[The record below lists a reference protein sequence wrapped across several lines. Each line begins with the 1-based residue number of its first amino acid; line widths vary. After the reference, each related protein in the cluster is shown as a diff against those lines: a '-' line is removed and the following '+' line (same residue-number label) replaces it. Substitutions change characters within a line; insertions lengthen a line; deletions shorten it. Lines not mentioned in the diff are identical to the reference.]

1 MRIQRGISLKDYR
14 PKEISWISFN
24 ARVLQE
30 ANDPNVP
37 LMQRI
42 KFLGIYS
49 SNLDEFFEIKVATL
63 SRLAPL
69 GKKAYPLIGGDAKKI
84 LAEIQD
90 IMWTRHLEFETC
102 FSNIISELGKRNVFF
117 MNEKNLS
124 EEQQRFIKVYFN
136 ETVRPKIFP
145 VMLSKNIVL
154 PPLRDR
160 SVYLMVKL
168 SNSTEKKDQYSLIEV
183 PSALIPRFIVLPR
196 DGEKKCVIFLD
207 DVIRF
212 GLSDIFSPFGYD
224 TFEAY
229 DIKMTRDA
237 ELDLGDDLGES
248 LLNKVSKS
256 LKKRHSG
263 APVRISY
270 DSTVPEDML
279 SYFLK
284 KMNLKRNET
293 FVPGGRYHNFK
304 DFMRFPN
311 ILPSEDSDI
320 RREPIVHRELL
331 SESSIISVI
340 RKRDV
345 MLHFPYNS
353 FNMIIDLLREASMD
367 TSVTEIKITLYRV
380 AKDSSIANALINA
393 SKNGKKVTVLMEIQA
408 RFDEDNN
415 IYWANLM
422 KEEGVKVILGIAGLK
437 VHSKLC
443 IITRRENSSF
453 RNYCIIGTGNFNEE
467 TARQY
472 TDHYLLTSDKRITSE
487 VSELFDF
494 FGMNFKHHAYRN
506 LIVAPFNMRDEIKRL
521 IKNEIRNAENGVEAE
536 ISIKINNLVDSEM
549 IKYIRRAA
557 EAGVKI
563 RLLVRG
569 MFSLVLESSVPN
581 IEARGLIDRYLEH
594 SRVYF
599 FANGGNGLCYISSAD
614 LMNRNLDNRIEVT
627 VPIYDDSIRRELR
640 DIFEISWKDN
650 VKARI
655 LDESLSNKYYR
666 DGETKTRSQD
676 EIYAYL
682 REKHGC

>member
-1 MRIQRGISLKDYR
+1 MKDYR

-30 ANDPNVP
+30 ANDPGVP

-63 SRLAPL
+63 NRFAPL
-69 GKKAYPLIGGDAKKI
+69 GKKAYPLMGGDPKKI

-90 IMWTRHLEFETC
+90 IMWTRHLEFDTC
-102 FSNIISELGKRNVFF
+102 FSNIITELERRNVFF
-117 MNEKNLS
+117 MNENNLN
-124 EEQQRFIKVYFN
+124 EEQKRFIRIYFN

-145 VMLSKNIVL
+145 VMLGKNIVL

-160 SVYLMVKL
+160 SIYLMVKL
-168 SNSTEKKDQYSLIEV
+168 SNSIEKKDQYSLIEV
-183 PSALIPRFIVLPR
+183 PSGLIPRFIVLPR

-270 DSTVPEDML
+270 DSTVPEEML

-367 TSVTEIKITLYRV
+367 TNVTEIKITLYRV
-380 AKDSSIANALINA
+380 AKDSSISNALINA

-443 IITRRENSSF
+443 MITRRENNAF
-453 RNYCIIGTGNFNEE
+453 KNYCIIGTGNFNEE

-487 VSELFDF
+487 ISELFDF
-494 FGMNFKHHAYRN
+494 FVMNFRHHSYRN
-506 LIVAPFNMRDEIKRL
+506 LLVAPFNMRDELKRL
-521 IKNEIRNAENGVEAE
+521 IKNEIRNAESGVDAE
-536 ISIKINNLVDSEM
+536 IFFKINNLVDREM

-557 EAGVKI
+557 ESGVRV

-569 MFSLVLESSVPN
+569 MFSLVLDSSTAN

-599 FANGGNGLCYISSAD
+599 FSNGGNELCYISSAD
-614 LMNRNLDNRIEVT
+614 LMSRNLDNRIEVA
-627 VPIYDDSIRRELR
+627 VPIYDSSIRNELR
-640 DIFEISWKDN
+640 DILEISWNDN
-650 VKARI
+650 IKSRI

-666 DGETKTRSQD
+666 GGEVKTRSQD
-676 EIYAYL
+676 EIYGYL
-682 REKHGC
+682 KEKHGS

>member
-1 MRIQRGISLKDYR
+1 MKDYR

-30 ANDPNVP
+30 ANDPAVP

-63 SRLAPL
+63 NRFAPL
-69 GKKAYPLIGGDAKKI
+69 GKKAYPLIGGDPKKI

-90 IMWTRHLEFETC
+90 IMWTRHLEFDTC
-102 FSNIISELGKRNVFF
+102 FSNIITELEKRNVFF
-117 MNEKNLS
+117 MNENNLN
-124 EEQQRFIKVYFN
+124 EEQKRFIRVFFN

-145 VMLSKNIVL
+145 VMLGKNIVL

-168 SNSTEKKDQYSLIEV
+168 SNSIEKKDQYSLIEV
-183 PSALIPRFIVLPR
+183 PSGLIPRFIVLPR

-270 DSTVPEDML
+270 DSTVPEEML

-320 RREPIVHRELL
+320 RREPIIHRELL

-367 TSVTEIKITLYRV
+367 TNVSEIKITLYRV

-443 IITRRENSSF
+443 MITRRENNAF
-453 RNYCIIGTGNFNEE
+453 KNYCIIGTGNFNEE

-487 VSELFDF
+487 ISELFNF
-494 FGMNFKHHAYRN
+494 FVMNFRHHSYRN
-506 LIVAPFNMRDEIKRL
+506 LLVAPFNMRDEFKRL
-521 IKNEIRNAENGVEAE
+521 IKNEIRNAESGVDAE
-536 ISIKINNLVDSEM
+536 IFIKVNNLVDREM

-557 EAGVKI
+557 ESGVRV
-563 RLLVRG
+563 RLLIRG
-569 MFSLVLESSVPN
+569 MFSLVLNSSTVN

-599 FANGGNGLCYISSAD
+599 FANGGNELCYISSAD
-614 LMNRNLDNRIEVT
+614 LMSRNLDNRIEVA
-627 VPIYDDSIRRELR
+627 VPIYDSSIRNELR
-640 DIFEISWKDN
+640 EILEISWKDN
-650 VKARI
+650 VKSRI

-666 DGETKTRSQD
+666 GGEVITRSQD
-676 EIYAYL
+676 EIYGYL
-682 REKHGC
+682 KEKHGS

>member
-1 MRIQRGISLKDYR
+1 MKDYR

-30 ANDPNVP
+30 ANDPSVP

-63 SRLAPL
+63 NRFAPL
-69 GKKAYPLIGGDAKKI
+69 GKKAYPLIGGDPKKI

-90 IMWTRHLEFETC
+90 IMWTRHLEFDTC
-102 FSNIISELGKRNVFF
+102 FSNIITELEKRNVFF
-117 MNEKNLS
+117 INEKNLND
-124 EEQQRFIKVYFN
+124 EQKRFIKVYFN

-145 VMLSKNIVL
+145 VMLGKNIVL

-168 SNSTEKKDQYSLIEV
+168 SNSAEKKDQYSLIEV
-183 PSALIPRFIVLPR
+183 PSGLIPRFIVLPR

-270 DSTVPEDML
+270 DSTVPEEML

-331 SESSIISVI
+331 SESSIMSVI

-367 TSVTEIKITLYRV
+367 TNVTEIKITLYRV

-443 IITRRENSSF
+443 MITRRENNALK
-453 RNYCIIGTGNFNEE
+453 NYCIIGTGNFNEE

-487 VSELFDF
+487 ISELFDF
-494 FGMNFKHHAYRN
+494 FVMNFRHHSYRN
-506 LIVAPFNMRDEIKRL
+506 LIVAPFNMRDEFKRL
-521 IKNEIRNAENGVEAE
+521 IKNEIRNAESGVDAE
-536 ISIKINNLVDSEM
+536 IFIKVNNLVDREM

-557 EAGVKI
+557 ESGVKV

-569 MFSLVLESSVPN
+569 MFSLVLDSSTAN

-599 FANGGNGLCYISSAD
+599 FANGGNELCYISSAD
-614 LMNRNLDNRIEVT
+614 LMSRNLDNRIEVS
-627 VPIYDDSIRRELR
+627 VPVYDNAIRNELR
-640 DIFEISWKDN
+640 DILEISWKDN
-650 VKARI
+650 VKSRI

-666 DGETKTRSQD
+666 GGEVKTRSQD
-676 EIYAYL
+676 EIYGYL
-682 REKHGC
+682 KEKHGS

>member
-1 MRIQRGISLKDYR
+1 MKDYR

-30 ANDPNVP
+30 ANDPGVP

-63 SRLAPL
+63 NRFAPL
-69 GKKAYPLIGGDAKKI
+69 GKKAYPLIGGDPKKI

-90 IMWTRHLEFETC
+90 IMWTRHLEFDTC
-102 FSNIISELGKRNVFF
+102 FSNIITELEKRNVFF
-117 MNEKNLS
+117 MNEKNLND
-124 EEQQRFIKVYFN
+124 EQKRFIKVYFN

-145 VMLSKNIVL
+145 VMLGKNIVL

-183 PSALIPRFIVLPR
+183 PSGLIPRFIVLPR

-320 RREPIVHRELL
+320 RREPIFHRQLL
-331 SESSIISVI
+331 SESSIMSVI

-367 TSVTEIKITLYRV
+367 TNVTEIKITLYRV
-380 AKDSSIANALINA
+380 AKDSSISNALINA

-422 KEEGVKVILGIAGLK
+422 KEEGVNVILGIAGLK

-443 IITRRENSSF
+443 MITRRENSAF
-453 RNYCIIGTGNFNEE
+453 KNYCIIGTGNFNEE

-487 VSELFDF
+487 ISELFDF
-494 FGMNFKHHAYRN
+494 FVMNFRHHSYRN
-506 LIVAPFNMRDEIKRL
+506 LIVAPFNMRDEFKRL
-521 IKNEIRNAENGVEAE
+521 IKNEIRNAESGVDAE
-536 ISIKINNLVDSEM
+536 IFIKVNNLVDREM

-557 EAGVKI
+557 ESGVKV

-569 MFSLVLESSVPN
+569 MFSLVLDSSTAN

-599 FANGGNGLCYISSAD
+599 FANGGNELCYISSAD
-614 LMNRNLDNRIEVT
+614 LMSRNLDNRIEVS
-627 VPIYDDSIRRELR
+627 VPVYDNAIRNELR
-640 DIFEISWKDN
+640 DILEISWKDN
-650 VKARI
+650 VKSRI

-666 DGETKTRSQD
+666 GGEVKTRSQD
-676 EIYAYL
+676 EIYGYL
-682 REKHGC
+682 KEKHGS

>member
-1 MRIQRGISLKDYR
+1 LKDYR

-30 ANDPNVP
+30 ANDPGVP
-37 LMQRI
+37 LIQRI

-63 SRLAPL
+63 NRFAPL
-69 GKKAYPLIGGDAKKI
+69 GKKAYSLIGGDPKKI

-90 IMWTRHLEFETC
+90 IMWTRHLEFDTC
-102 FSNIISELGKRNVFF
+102 FSNIITELEKRNVFF
-117 MNEKNLS
+117 MNEKNLND
-124 EEQQRFIKVYFN
+124 EQKRFIKVYFN

-145 VMLSKNIVL
+145 VMLGKNIVL

-160 SVYLMVKL
+160 SVYLMVRL
-168 SNSTEKKDQYSLIEV
+168 SNSVEKKDQYSLIEV
-183 PSALIPRFIVLPR
+183 PSGLIQRFVVLPR

-224 TFEAY
+224 IFEAY

-270 DSTVPEDML
+270 DSTVPEEML

-367 TSVTEIKITLYRV
+367 TNVTEIKITLYRV
-380 AKDSSIANALINA
+380 AKDSSISNALINA

-443 IITRRENSSF
+443 MITRRENNALK
-453 RNYCIIGTGNFNEE
+453 NYCIIGTGNFNEE

-487 VSELFDF
+487 ISELFDF
-494 FGMNFKHHAYRN
+494 FGMNFRHHSYRN
-506 LIVAPFNMRDEIKRL
+506 LLVAPFNMRDEFKRL
-521 IKNEIRNAENGVEAE
+521 IKNEIRNAESGVDAE
-536 ISIKINNLVDSEM
+536 IFLKVNNLVDREI

-557 EAGVKI
+557 ESGVKV

-569 MFSLVLESSVPN
+569 MFSLVLDSSTAN

-599 FANGGNGLCYISSAD
+599 FANGGNELCYISSAD
-614 LMNRNLDNRIEVT
+614 LMSRNLDNRIEVT
-627 VPIYDDSIRRELR
+627 VPVYDNAIRNELR
-640 DIFEISWKDN
+640 DILEISWKDN
-650 VKARI
+650 VKSRI
-655 LDESLSNKYYR
+655 LDESLSNKYFR
-666 DGETKTRSQD
+666 GGDVRIRSQD
-676 EIYAYL
+676 EIYNYL
-682 REKHGC
+682 KEKHRS

>member
-1 MRIQRGISLKDYR
+1 MKDYR

-30 ANDPNVP
+30 ANDPAVP

-63 SRLAPL
+63 NRFAPL
-69 GKKAYPLIGGDAKKI
+69 GKKAYPLIGGDPKKI

-90 IMWTRHLEFETC
+90 IMWTRHLEFDTC
-102 FSNIISELGKRNVFF
+102 FSNIITELEKRNVFF
-117 MNEKNLS
+117 MNENNLN
-124 EEQQRFIKVYFN
+124 EEQKRFIRVFFN

-145 VMLSKNIVL
+145 VMLGKNIVL

-168 SNSTEKKDQYSLIEV
+168 SNSIEKKDQYSLIEV
-183 PSALIPRFIVLPR
+183 PSGLIPRFIVLPR

-270 DSTVPEDML
+270 DSTVPEEML

-320 RREPIVHRELL
+320 RREPIIHRELL

-367 TSVTEIKITLYRV
+367 TNVSEIKITLYRV

-443 IITRRENSSF
+443 MITRRENNAF
-453 RNYCIIGTGNFNEE
+453 KNYCIIGTGNFNEE

-487 VSELFDF
+487 ISELFNF
-494 FGMNFKHHAYRN
+494 FVMNFRHHSYRN
-506 LIVAPFNMRDEIKRL
+506 LLVAPFN
-521 IKNEIRNAENGVEAE
+521 
-536 ISIKINNLVDSEM
+536 
-549 IKYIRRAA
+549 
-557 EAGVKI
+557 
-563 RLLVRG
+563 
-569 MFSLVLESSVPN
+569 
-581 IEARGLIDRYLEH
+581 
-594 SRVYF
+594 
-599 FANGGNGLCYISSAD
+599 
-614 LMNRNLDNRIEVT
+614 
-627 VPIYDDSIRRELR
+627 
-640 DIFEISWKDN
+640 
-650 VKARI
+650 
-655 LDESLSNKYYR
+655 
-666 DGETKTRSQD
+666 
-676 EIYAYL
+676 
-682 REKHGC
+682 

>member
-1 MRIQRGISLKDYR
+1 MKDYR

-30 ANDPNVP
+30 ANDPGVP

-63 SRLAPL
+63 NRFAPL
-69 GKKAYPLIGGDAKKI
+69 GKKAYPLMGGDPKKI

-90 IMWTRHLEFETC
+90 IMWTRHLEFDTC
-102 FSNIISELGKRNVFF
+102 FSNIITELERRNVFF
-117 MNEKNLS
+117 MNENNLN
-124 EEQQRFIKVYFN
+124 EEQKRFIRIYFN

-145 VMLSKNIVL
+145 VMLGKNIVL

-160 SVYLMVKL
+160 SIYLMVKL
-168 SNSTEKKDQYSLIEV
+168 SNSIEKKDQYSLIEV
-183 PSALIPRFIVLPR
+183 PSGLIPRFIVLPR

-270 DSTVPEDML
+270 DSTVPEEML

-367 TSVTEIKITLYRV
+367 TNVTEIKITLYRV
-380 AKDSSIANALINA
+380 AKDSSISNALINA

-443 IITRRENSSF
+443 MITRRENNAF
-453 RNYCIIGTGNFNEE
+453 KNYCIIGTGNFNEE

-487 VSELFDF
+487 ISELFDF
-494 FGMNFKHHAYRN
+494 FVMNFRHHSYRN
-506 LIVAPFNMRDEIKRL
+506 LLVAPFNMRDELKRL
-521 IKNEIRNAENGVEAE
+521 IKNEIRNAESGVDAE
-536 ISIKINNLVDSEM
+536 IFFKINNLVDREM

-557 EAGVKI
+557 ESGVRV

-569 MFSLVLESSVPN
+569 MFSLVLDSSTAN

-599 FANGGNGLCYISSAD
+599 FSNGGNELCYISSAD
-614 LMNRNLDNRIEVT
+614 LMSRNLDNRIEVA
-627 VPIYDDSIRRELR
+627 VPIYDSSIRNELR
-640 DIFEISWKDN
+640 DILEISWKDN
-650 VKARI
+650 IKSRI

-666 DGETKTRSQD
+666 GGEVKTRSQD
-676 EIYAYL
+676 EIYGYL
-682 REKHGC
+682 KEKHGS

>member
-1 MRIQRGISLKDYR
+1 MKDYR

-30 ANDPNVP
+30 ANDPGVP

-42 KFLGIYS
+42 RFLGIYS

-63 SRLAPL
+63 NRFAPL
-69 GKKAYPLIGGDAKKI
+69 GKKAYPLIGGDPKKI

-90 IMWTRHLEFETC
+90 IMWTRHLEFDTC
-102 FSNIISELGKRNVFF
+102 FSNIISELEKRNVFF
-117 MNEKNLS
+117 MNEKNLND
-124 EEQQRFIKVYFN
+124 EQKRFIKVYFN

-145 VMLSKNIVL
+145 VMLGKNIVL

-168 SNSTEKKDQYSLIEV
+168 SNSAEKKDQYSLIEV
-183 PSALIPRFIVLPR
+183 PSGLIPRFVVLPR

-270 DSTVPEDML
+270 DSTVPEEML

-320 RREPIVHRELL
+320 RREPIFHRELL
-331 SESSIISVI
+331 SESSIMSVI

-367 TSVTEIKITLYRV
+367 TNVTEIKITLYRV
-380 AKDSSIANALINA
+380 AKDSSISNALINA

-443 IITRRENSSF
+443 MITRRENSALK
-453 RNYCIIGTGNFNEE
+453 NYCIIGTGNFNEE

-487 VSELFDF
+487 ISELFNF
-494 FGMNFKHHAYRN
+494 FVMNFRHHSYRN
-506 LIVAPFNMRDEIKRL
+506 LLVAPFNMRDEFKRL
-521 IKNEIRNAENGVEAE
+521 IKNEIRNAESGVDAE
-536 ISIKINNLVDSEM
+536 IFIKVNNLVDREM

-557 EAGVKI
+557 ESGVKV

-569 MFSLVLESSVPN
+569 MFSLVLDSSTAN

-599 FANGGNGLCYISSAD
+599 FANGGNELCYISSAD
-614 LMNRNLDNRIEVT
+614 LMSRNLDNRIEVS
-627 VPIYDDSIRRELR
+627 VPVYDNAIKNELR
-640 DIFEISWKDN
+640 DILEISWKDN
-650 VKARI
+650 VKSRI

-666 DGETKTRSQD
+666 GGEVKTRSQD
-676 EIYAYL
+676 EIYGYL
-682 REKHGC
+682 KEKHGS

>member
-1 MRIQRGISLKDYR
+1 MKDYR

-30 ANDPNVP
+30 ANDPGVP

-63 SRLAPL
+63 NRFAPL
-69 GKKAYPLIGGDAKKI
+69 GKKAYPLIGGDPKKI

-90 IMWTRHLEFETC
+90 IMWTRHLEFDTC
-102 FSNIISELGKRNVFF
+102 FSNIISELEKRNVFF
-117 MNEKNLS
+117 MNEKNLND
-124 EEQQRFIKVYFN
+124 EQKRFIKVYFN

-145 VMLSKNIVL
+145 VMLGKNIVL

-168 SNSTEKKDQYSLIEV
+168 SNSAEKKDQYSLIEV
-183 PSALIPRFIVLPR
+183 PSGLIPRFVVLPR

-270 DSTVPEDML
+270 DSTVPEEML

-320 RREPIVHRELL
+320 RREPIFHRELL
-331 SESSIISVI
+331 SESSIMSVI

-367 TSVTEIKITLYRV
+367 TNVTEIKITLYRV
-380 AKDSSIANALINA
+380 AKDSSISNALINA

-443 IITRRENSSF
+443 MITRRENSALK
-453 RNYCIIGTGNFNEE
+453 NYCIIGTGNFNEE

-487 VSELFDF
+487 ISELFNF
-494 FGMNFKHHAYRN
+494 FVMNFRHHSYRN
-506 LIVAPFNMRDEIKRL
+506 LLVAPFNMRDEFKRL
-521 IKNEIRNAENGVEAE
+521 IKNEIRNAESGVDAE
-536 ISIKINNLVDSEM
+536 IFIKVNNLVDREM

-557 EAGVKI
+557 ESGVKV

-569 MFSLVLESSVPN
+569 MFSLVLDSSTAN

-599 FANGGNGLCYISSAD
+599 FANGGNELCYISSAD
-614 LMNRNLDNRIEVT
+614 LMSRNLDNRIEVS
-627 VPIYDDSIRRELR
+627 VPVYDNAIKNELR
-640 DIFEISWKDN
+640 DILEISWKDN
-650 VKARI
+650 VKSRI

-666 DGETKTRSQD
+666 GGEVKTRSQD
-676 EIYAYL
+676 EIYGYL
-682 REKHGC
+682 KEKHGS

>member
-1 MRIQRGISLKDYR
+1 MKDYR

-30 ANDPNVP
+30 ANDSAVP

-63 SRLAPL
+63 NRFAPL
-69 GKKAYPLIGGDAKKI
+69 GKKAYPLIGGDPKKI

-90 IMWTRHLEFETC
+90 IMWTRHLEFDTC
-102 FSNIISELGKRNVFF
+102 FSNIITELEKRNVFF
-117 MNEKNLS
+117 MNENNLN
-124 EEQQRFIKVYFN
+124 EEQKRFIRIFFN

-145 VMLSKNIVL
+145 VMLGKNIVL

-168 SNSTEKKDQYSLIEV
+168 SNSIEKKDQYSLIEV
-183 PSALIPRFIVLPR
+183 PSGLIPRFIVLPR

-224 TFEAY
+224 KFEAY

-270 DSTVPEDML
+270 DSTVPEEML

-320 RREPIVHRELL
+320 RREPIIHRELL

-367 TSVTEIKITLYRV
+367 TNVSEIKITLYRV

-443 IITRRENSSF
+443 MITRRENNAF
-453 RNYCIIGTGNFNEE
+453 KNYCIIGTGNFNEE

-487 VSELFDF
+487 ISELFNF
-494 FGMNFKHHAYRN
+494 FVMNFRHHSYRN
-506 LIVAPFNMRDEIKRL
+506 LLVAPFNMRDEFKRL
-521 IKNEIRNAENGVEAE
+521 IKNEIRNAESGVDAE
-536 ISIKINNLVDSEM
+536 IFIKVNNLVDREM

-557 EAGVKI
+557 ESGVRV
-563 RLLVRG
+563 RLFIRG
-569 MFSLVLESSVPN
+569 MFSLVLNSSTVN

-599 FANGGNGLCYISSAD
+599 FANGGNELCYISSAD
-614 LMNRNLDNRIEVT
+614 LMSRNLDNRIEVA
-627 VPIYDDSIRRELR
+627 VPIYDSSIRNELR
-640 DIFEISWKDN
+640 EILEISWKDN
-650 VKARI
+650 VKSRI

-666 DGETKTRSQD
+666 GGEVITRSQD
-676 EIYAYL
+676 EIYGYL
-682 REKHGC
+682 KEKHGS

>member
-1 MRIQRGISLKDYR
+1 MKDYR

-30 ANDPNVP
+30 ANDPAVP

-63 SRLAPL
+63 NRFAPL
-69 GKKAYPLIGGDAKKI
+69 GKKAYPLIGGDPKKI

-90 IMWTRHLEFETC
+90 IMWTRHLEFDTC
-102 FSNIISELGKRNVFF
+102 FSNIITELEKRNVFF
-117 MNEKNLS
+117 MNENNLN
-124 EEQQRFIKVYFN
+124 EEQKRFIRVFFN

-145 VMLSKNIVL
+145 VMLGKNIVL

-168 SNSTEKKDQYSLIEV
+168 SNSIEKKDQYSLIEV
-183 PSALIPRFIVLPR
+183 PSGLIPRFIVLPR

-270 DSTVPEDML
+270 DSTVPEEML

-320 RREPIVHRELL
+320 RREPIIHRELL

-367 TSVTEIKITLYRV
+367 TNVSEIKITLYRV

-443 IITRRENSSF
+443 MITRRENNAF
-453 RNYCIIGTGNFNEE
+453 KNYCIIGTGNFNEE

-487 VSELFDF
+487 ISELFNF
-494 FGMNFKHHAYRN
+494 FVMNFRHHSYRN
-506 LIVAPFNMRDEIKRL
+506 LLVAPFNLRDELKRL
-521 IKNEIRNAENGVEAE
+521 IKNEIRNAESGVDAE
-536 ISIKINNLVDSEM
+536 IFIKVNNLVDREM
-549 IKYIRRAA
+549 IKHIRRAA
-557 EAGVKI
+557 ESGVRV
-563 RLLVRG
+563 RLLIRG
-569 MFSLVLESSVPN
+569 MFSLVLNSSTVN

-599 FANGGNGLCYISSAD
+599 FANGGNELCYISSAD
-614 LMNRNLDNRIEVT
+614 LMSRNLDNRIEVA
-627 VPIYDDSIRRELR
+627 VPIYDSSIRNELR
-640 DIFEISWKDN
+640 EILEISWKDN
-650 VKARI
+650 VKSRI
-655 LDESLSNKYYR
+655 LD
-666 DGETKTRSQD
+666 
-676 EIYAYL
+676 
-682 REKHGC
+682 

>member
-1 MRIQRGISLKDYR
+1 MKDYR

-30 ANDPNVP
+30 ANDPGVP
-37 LMQRI
+37 LIQRI

-63 SRLAPL
+63 NRFAPL
-69 GKKAYPLIGGDAKKI
+69 GKKAYSLIGGDPKKI

-90 IMWTRHLEFETC
+90 IMWTRHLEFDTC
-102 FSNIISELGKRNVFF
+102 FSNIITELEKRNVFF
-117 MNEKNLS
+117 MNEKNLND
-124 EEQQRFIKVYFN
+124 EQKRFIKVYFN

-145 VMLSKNIVL
+145 VMLGKNIVL

-160 SVYLMVKL
+160 SVYLMVRL
-168 SNSTEKKDQYSLIEV
+168 SNSVEKKDQYSLIEV
-183 PSALIPRFIVLPR
+183 PSGLIQRFVVLPR

-224 TFEAY
+224 IFEAY

-270 DSTVPEDML
+270 DSTVPEEML

-367 TSVTEIKITLYRV
+367 TNVTEIKITLYRV
-380 AKDSSIANALINA
+380 AKDSSISNALINA

-443 IITRRENSSF
+443 MITRRENNALK
-453 RNYCIIGTGNFNEE
+453 NYCIIGTGNFNEE

-487 VSELFDF
+487 ISELFDF
-494 FGMNFKHHAYRN
+494 FGMNFRHHSYRN
-506 LIVAPFNMRDEIKRL
+506 LLVAPFNMRDEFKRL
-521 IKNEIRNAENGVEAE
+521 IKNEIRNAESGVDAE
-536 ISIKINNLVDSEM
+536 IFLKVNNLVDREI

-557 EAGVKI
+557 ESGVKV

-569 MFSLVLESSVPN
+569 MFSLVLDSSTAN

-599 FANGGNGLCYISSAD
+599 FANGGNELCYISSAD
-614 LMNRNLDNRIEVT
+614 LMSRNLDNRIEVT
-627 VPIYDDSIRRELR
+627 VPVYDNAIRNELR
-640 DIFEISWKDN
+640 DILEISWKDN
-650 VKARI
+650 VKSRI
-655 LDESLSNKYYR
+655 LDESLSNKYFR
-666 DGETKTRSQD
+666 GGDVRIRSQD
-676 EIYAYL
+676 EIYNYL
-682 REKHGC
+682 KEKHRS

>member
-1 MRIQRGISLKDYR
+1 LKDYR

-30 ANDPNVP
+30 ANDPAVP

-63 SRLAPL
+63 NRFAPL
-69 GKKAYPLIGGDAKKI
+69 GKKAYPLIGGDPKKI

-90 IMWTRHLEFETC
+90 IMWTRHLEFDTC
-102 FSNIISELGKRNVFF
+102 FSNIITELEKRNVFF
-117 MNEKNLS
+117 MNENNLN
-124 EEQQRFIKVYFN
+124 EEQKRFIRVFFN

-145 VMLSKNIVL
+145 VMLGKNIVL

-168 SNSTEKKDQYSLIEV
+168 SNSIEKKDQYSLIEV
-183 PSALIPRFIVLPR
+183 PSGLIPRFIVLPR

-270 DSTVPEDML
+270 DSTVPEEML

-320 RREPIVHRELL
+320 RREPIIHRELL

-367 TSVTEIKITLYRV
+367 TNVSEIKITLYRV

-443 IITRRENSSF
+443 MITRRENNAF
-453 RNYCIIGTGNFNEE
+453 KNYCIIGTGNFNEE

-487 VSELFDF
+487 ISELFNF
-494 FGMNFKHHAYRN
+494 FVMNFRHHSYRN
-506 LIVAPFNMRDEIKRL
+506 LLVAPFNLRDELKRL
-521 IKNEIRNAENGVEAE
+521 IKNEIRNAESGVDAE
-536 ISIKINNLVDSEM
+536 IFIKVNNLVDREM
-549 IKYIRRAA
+549 IKHIRRAA
-557 EAGVKI
+557 ESGVRV
-563 RLLVRG
+563 RLLIRG
-569 MFSLVLESSVPN
+569 MFSLVLNSSTVN

-599 FANGGNGLCYISSAD
+599 FANGGNELCYISSAD
-614 LMNRNLDNRIEVT
+614 LMSRNLDNRIEVA
-627 VPIYDDSIRRELR
+627 VPIYDSSIRNELR
-640 DIFEISWKDN
+640 EILEISWKDN
-650 VKARI
+650 VKSRI

-666 DGETKTRSQD
+666 GGELITRSQD
-676 EIYAYL
+676 EIYGYL
-682 REKHGC
+682 KEKHGS

>member
-1 MRIQRGISLKDYR
+1 MKDYR

-30 ANDPNVP
+30 ANDPSVP

-63 SRLAPL
+63 NRFAPL
-69 GKKAYPLIGGDAKKI
+69 GKKAYPLIGGDPKKI

-90 IMWTRHLEFETC
+90 IMWTRHLEFDTC
-102 FSNIISELGKRNVFF
+102 FSNIITELEKRNVFF
-117 MNEKNLS
+117 INEKNLND
-124 EEQQRFIKVYFN
+124 EQKRFIKVYFN

-145 VMLSKNIVL
+145 VMLGKNIVL

-168 SNSTEKKDQYSLIEV
+168 SNSAEKKDQYSLIEV
-183 PSALIPRFIVLPR
+183 PSGLIPRFIVLPR

-270 DSTVPEDML
+270 DSTVPEEML

-331 SESSIISVI
+331 SESSIMSVI

-367 TSVTEIKITLYRV
+367 TNVTEIKITLYRV

-443 IITRRENSSF
+443 MITRRENNALK
-453 RNYCIIGTGNFNEE
+453 NYCIIGTGNFNEE

-487 VSELFDF
+487 ISELFDF
-494 FGMNFKHHAYRN
+494 FVMNFRHHSYRN
-506 LIVAPFNMRDEIKRL
+506 LLVAPFNMRDEFKRL
-521 IKNEIRNAENGVEAE
+521 IKNEIRNAESGVDAE
-536 ISIKINNLVDSEM
+536 IFIKVNNLVDREM

-557 EAGVKI
+557 ESGVKV

-569 MFSLVLESSVPN
+569 MFSLVLDSSTAN

-599 FANGGNGLCYISSAD
+599 FANGGNELCYISSAD
-614 LMNRNLDNRIEVT
+614 LMSRNLDNRIEVS
-627 VPIYDDSIRRELR
+627 VPVYDNAIRNELR
-640 DIFEISWKDN
+640 DILEISWKDN
-650 VKARI
+650 VKSRI

-666 DGETKTRSQD
+666 GGEVKTRSQD
-676 EIYAYL
+676 EIYGYL
-682 REKHGC
+682 KEKHGS

>member
-1 MRIQRGISLKDYR
+1 
-14 PKEISWISFN
+14 
-24 ARVLQE
+24 
-30 ANDPNVP
+30 
-37 LMQRI
+37 
-42 KFLGIYS
+42 
-49 SNLDEFFEIKVATL
+49 
-63 SRLAPL
+63 
-69 GKKAYPLIGGDAKKI
+69 
-84 LAEIQD
+84 
-90 IMWTRHLEFETC
+90 IMWTRHLEFDTC
-102 FSNIISELGKRNVFF
+102 FSNIITELEKRNVFF
-117 MNEKNLS
+117 MNEKNLND
-124 EEQQRFIKVYFN
+124 EQKRFIKVYFN

-145 VMLSKNIVL
+145 VMLGKNIVL

-168 SNSTEKKDQYSLIEV
+168 SNSAEKKDQYSLIEV
-183 PSALIPRFIVLPR
+183 PSGLIPRFVVLPR

-320 RREPIVHRELL
+320 RREPIFHRQLL
-331 SESSIISVI
+331 SESSIMSVI

-367 TSVTEIKITLYRV
+367 TNVTEIKITLYRV
-380 AKDSSIANALINA
+380 AKDSSISNALINA

-422 KEEGVKVILGIAGLK
+422 KEEGVNVILGIAGLK

-443 IITRRENSSF
+443 MITRRENSAF
-453 RNYCIIGTGNFNEE
+453 KNYCIIGTGNFNEE

-487 VSELFDF
+487 ISELFDF
-494 FGMNFKHHAYRN
+494 FVMNFRHHSYRN
-506 LIVAPFNMRDEIKRL
+506 LIVAPFNMRDEFKRL
-521 IKNEIRNAENGVEAE
+521 IKNEIRNAESGVDAE
-536 ISIKINNLVDSEM
+536 IFIKVNNLVDREM

-557 EAGVKI
+557 ESGVKV

-569 MFSLVLESSVPN
+569 MFSLVLDSSTAN

-599 FANGGNGLCYISSAD
+599 FANGGNELCYISSAD
-614 LMNRNLDNRIEVT
+614 LMSRNLDNRIEVS
-627 VPIYDDSIRRELR
+627 VPVYDNAIRNELR
-640 DIFEISWKDN
+640 DILEISWKDN
-650 VKARI
+650 VKSRI

-666 DGETKTRSQD
+666 GGEVKTRSQD
-676 EIYAYL
+676 EIYGYL
-682 REKHGC
+682 KEKHGS

>member
-1 MRIQRGISLKDYR
+1 MKDYR

-30 ANDPNVP
+30 ANDSAVP

-63 SRLAPL
+63 NRFAPL
-69 GKKAYPLIGGDAKKI
+69 GKKAYPLIGGDPKKI

-90 IMWTRHLEFETC
+90 IMWTRHLEFDTC
-102 FSNIISELGKRNVFF
+102 FSNIITELEKRNVFF
-117 MNEKNLS
+117 MNENNLN
-124 EEQQRFIKVYFN
+124 EEQKRFIRIFFN

-145 VMLSKNIVL
+145 VMLGKNIVL

-168 SNSTEKKDQYSLIEV
+168 SNSIEKKDQYSLIEV
-183 PSALIPRFIVLPR
+183 PSGLIPRFIVLPR

-224 TFEAY
+224 KFEAY

-270 DSTVPEDML
+270 DSTVPEEML

-320 RREPIVHRELL
+320 RREPIIHRELL

-367 TSVTEIKITLYRV
+367 TNVSEIKITLYRV

-443 IITRRENSSF
+443 MITRRENNAF
-453 RNYCIIGTGNFNEE
+453 KNYCIIGTGNFNEE

-487 VSELFDF
+487 ISELFNF
-494 FGMNFKHHAYRN
+494 FVMNFRHHSYRN
-506 LIVAPFNMRDEIKRL
+506 LLVAPFNMRDEFKRL
-521 IKNEIRNAENGVEAE
+521 IKNEIRNAESGVDAE
-536 ISIKINNLVDSEM
+536 IFIKVNNLVDREM

-557 EAGVKI
+557 ESGVRV
-563 RLLVRG
+563 RLLIRG
-569 MFSLVLESSVPN
+569 MFSLVLNSSTVN

-599 FANGGNGLCYISSAD
+599 FANGGNELCYISSAD
-614 LMNRNLDNRIEVT
+614 LMSRNLDNRIEVA
-627 VPIYDDSIRRELR
+627 VPIYDSSIRNELR
-640 DIFEISWKDN
+640 EILEISWKDN
-650 VKARI
+650 VKSRI

-666 DGETKTRSQD
+666 GGEVITRSQD
-676 EIYAYL
+676 EIYGYL
-682 REKHGC
+682 KEKHGS

>member
-1 MRIQRGISLKDYR
+1 MKDYR

-30 ANDPNVP
+30 ANDPGVP

-63 SRLAPL
+63 NRFAPL
-69 GKKAYPLIGGDAKKI
+69 GKKAYPLIGGDPKKI

-90 IMWTRHLEFETC
+90 IMWTRHLEFDTC
-102 FSNIISELGKRNVFF
+102 FSNIITELEKRNVFF
-117 MNEKNLS
+117 MNENNLN
-124 EEQQRFIKVYFN
+124 EEQKRFIKVYFN

-145 VMLSKNIVL
+145 VMLGKNIVL

-168 SNSTEKKDQYSLIEV
+168 SNSAEKKDQYSLIEV
-183 PSALIPRFIVLPR
+183 PSGLIPRFIVLPR

-270 DSTVPEDML
+270 DSTVPEEML

-331 SESSIISVI
+331 SESSIMSVI

-367 TSVTEIKITLYRV
+367 TNVTEIKITLYRV
-380 AKDSSIANALINA
+380 AKDSSISNALINA

-443 IITRRENSSF
+443 MITRRENNALK
-453 RNYCIIGTGNFNEE
+453 NYCIIGTGNFNEE

-487 VSELFDF
+487 ISELFNF
-494 FGMNFKHHAYRN
+494 FVMNFRHHSYRN
-506 LIVAPFNMRDEIKRL
+506 LLVAPFNMRDEFKRL
-521 IKNEIRNAENGVEAE
+521 IKNEIRNAESGVDAE
-536 ISIKINNLVDSEM
+536 IFIKVNNLVDREM

-557 EAGVKI
+557 ESGVRV

-569 MFSLVLESSVPN
+569 MFSLVLDSSTAN

-599 FANGGNGLCYISSAD
+599 FANGGNELCYISSAD
-614 LMNRNLDNRIEVT
+614 LMSRNLDNRIEVS
-627 VPIYDDSIRRELR
+627 VPVYDNAIRNELR
-640 DIFEISWKDN
+640 DILEISWKDN
-650 VKARI
+650 VKSRI

-666 DGETKTRSQD
+666 GGEAKIRSQD
-676 EIYAYL
+676 EIYGYL
-682 REKHGC
+682 KEKHGS

>member
-1 MRIQRGISLKDYR
+1 MKDYR

-30 ANDPNVP
+30 ANDPSVP

-42 KFLGIYS
+42 RFLGIYS

-63 SRLAPL
+63 NRFAPL
-69 GKKAYPLIGGDAKKI
+69 GKKAYPLIGGDPKKI

-90 IMWTRHLEFETC
+90 IMWTRHLEFDTC
-102 FSNIISELGKRNVFF
+102 FSNIITELEKRNVFF
-117 MNEKNLS
+117 MNEKNLND
-124 EEQQRFIKVYFN
+124 EQKRFIKVYFN

-145 VMLSKNIVL
+145 VMLGKNIVL

-168 SNSTEKKDQYSLIEV
+168 SNSAEKKDQYSLIEV
-183 PSALIPRFIVLPR
+183 PSGLIPRFIVLPR

-320 RREPIVHRELL
+320 RREPIFHRELL
-331 SESSIISVI
+331 SESSIMSVI

-367 TSVTEIKITLYRV
+367 TNVTEIKITLYRV
-380 AKDSSIANALINA
+380 AKDSSISNALINA

-422 KEEGVKVILGIAGLK
+422 KEEGVNVILGIAGLK

-443 IITRRENSSF
+443 MITRRENSAF
-453 RNYCIIGTGNFNEE
+453 KNYCIIGTGNFNEE

-487 VSELFDF
+487 ISELFDF
-494 FGMNFKHHAYRN
+494 FVMNFRHHSYRN
-506 LIVAPFNMRDEIKRL
+506 LIVAPFNMRDEFKRL
-521 IKNEIRNAENGVEAE
+521 IKNEIRNAESGVDAE
-536 ISIKINNLVDSEM
+536 IFIKVNNLVDREM

-557 EAGVKI
+557 ESGVKV

-569 MFSLVLESSVPN
+569 MFSLVLDSSTAN

-599 FANGGNGLCYISSAD
+599 FANGGNELCYISSAD
-614 LMNRNLDNRIEVT
+614 LMSRNLDNRIEVS
-627 VPIYDDSIRRELR
+627 VPVYDNAIRNELR
-640 DIFEISWKDN
+640 DILEISWKDN
-650 VKARI
+650 VKSRI

-666 DGETKTRSQD
+666 GGEVKTRSQD
-676 EIYAYL
+676 EIYGYL
-682 REKHGC
+682 KEKHGS

>member
-1 MRIQRGISLKDYR
+1 MKDYR

-30 ANDPNVP
+30 ANDPSVP

-42 KFLGIYS
+42 RFLGIYS

-63 SRLAPL
+63 NRFAPL
-69 GKKAYPLIGGDAKKI
+69 GKKAYPLIGGDPKKI

-90 IMWTRHLEFETC
+90 IMWTRHLEFDTC
-102 FSNIISELGKRNVFF
+102 FSNIITELEKRNVFF
-117 MNEKNLS
+117 MNEKNLND
-124 EEQQRFIKVYFN
+124 EQKRFIKVYFN

-145 VMLSKNIVL
+145 VMLGKNIVL

-168 SNSTEKKDQYSLIEV
+168 SNSAEKKDQYSLIEV
-183 PSALIPRFIVLPR
+183 PSGLIPRFVVLPR

-320 RREPIVHRELL
+320 RREPIFHRQLL
-331 SESSIISVI
+331 SESSIMSVI

-367 TSVTEIKITLYRV
+367 TNVTEIKITLYRV
-380 AKDSSIANALINA
+380 AKDSSISNALINA

-422 KEEGVKVILGIAGLK
+422 KEEGVNVILGIAGLK

-443 IITRRENSSF
+443 MITRRENSAF
-453 RNYCIIGTGNFNEE
+453 KNYCIIGTGNFNEE

-487 VSELFDF
+487 ISELFDF
-494 FGMNFKHHAYRN
+494 FVMNFRHHSYRN
-506 LIVAPFNMRDEIKRL
+506 LIVAPFNMRDEFKRL
-521 IKNEIRNAENGVEAE
+521 IKNEIRNAESGVDAE
-536 ISIKINNLVDSEM
+536 IFIKVNNLVDREM

-557 EAGVKI
+557 ESGVKV

-569 MFSLVLESSVPN
+569 MFSLVLDSSTAN

-599 FANGGNGLCYISSAD
+599 FANGGNELCYISSAD
-614 LMNRNLDNRIEVT
+614 LMSRNLDNRIEVS
-627 VPIYDDSIRRELR
+627 VPVYDNAIRNELR
-640 DIFEISWKDN
+640 DILEISWKDN
-650 VKARI
+650 VKSRI

-666 DGETKTRSQD
+666 GGEVKTRSQD
-676 EIYAYL
+676 EIYGYL
-682 REKHGC
+682 KEKHGS

>member
-1 MRIQRGISLKDYR
+1 LKDYR

-30 ANDPNVP
+30 ANDPSVP

-42 KFLGIYS
+42 RFLGIYS

-63 SRLAPL
+63 NRFAPL
-69 GKKAYPLIGGDAKKI
+69 GKKAYPLIGGDPKKI

-90 IMWTRHLEFETC
+90 IMWTRHLEFDTC
-102 FSNIISELGKRNVFF
+102 FSNIITELEKRNVFF
-117 MNEKNLS
+117 MNENNLN
-124 EEQQRFIKVYFN
+124 EEQKRFIRVFFN

-145 VMLSKNIVL
+145 VMLGKNIVL

-168 SNSTEKKDQYSLIEV
+168 SNSIEKKDQYSLIEV
-183 PSALIPRFIVLPR
+183 PSGLIPRFIVLPR

-270 DSTVPEDML
+270 DSTVPEEML

-320 RREPIVHRELL
+320 RREPIIHRELL

-367 TSVTEIKITLYRV
+367 TNVSEIKITLYRV

-443 IITRRENSSF
+443 MITRRENNAF
-453 RNYCIIGTGNFNEE
+453 KNYCIIGTGNFNEE

-487 VSELFDF
+487 ISELFNF
-494 FGMNFKHHAYRN
+494 FVMNFRHHSYRN
-506 LIVAPFNMRDEIKRL
+506 LLVAPFNLRDELKRL
-521 IKNEIRNAENGVEAE
+521 IKNEIRNAESGVDAE
-536 ISIKINNLVDSEM
+536 IFIKVNNLVDREM
-549 IKYIRRAA
+549 IKHIRRAA
-557 EAGVKI
+557 ESGVRV
-563 RLLVRG
+563 RLLIRG
-569 MFSLVLESSVPN
+569 MFTLVLNSSTVN

-599 FANGGNGLCYISSAD
+599 FANGGNELCYISSAD
-614 LMNRNLDNRIEVT
+614 LMSRNLDNRIEVA
-627 VPIYDDSIRRELR
+627 VPIYDSSIRNELR
-640 DIFEISWKDN
+640 EILEISWKDN
-650 VKARI
+650 VKSRI

-666 DGETKTRSQD
+666 GGELITRSQD
-676 EIYAYL
+676 EIYGYL
-682 REKHGC
+682 KEKHGS

>member
-1 MRIQRGISLKDYR
+1 LKDYR

-30 ANDPNVP
+30 ANDPGVP

-63 SRLAPL
+63 NRFAPL
-69 GKKAYPLIGGDAKKI
+69 GKKAYPLIGGDPKKI

-90 IMWTRHLEFETC
+90 IMWTRHLEFDTC
-102 FSNIISELGKRNVFF
+102 FSNIITELEKRNVFF
-117 MNEKNLS
+117 MNEKNLND
-124 EEQQRFIKVYFN
+124 EQKRFIKVYFN

-145 VMLSKNIVL
+145 VMLGKNIVL

-183 PSALIPRFIVLPR
+183 PSGLIPRFIVLPR

-320 RREPIVHRELL
+320 RREPIFHRQLL
-331 SESSIISVI
+331 SESSIMSVI

-367 TSVTEIKITLYRV
+367 TNVTEIKITLYRV
-380 AKDSSIANALINA
+380 AKDSSISNALINA

-422 KEEGVKVILGIAGLK
+422 KEEGVNVILGIAGLK

-443 IITRRENSSF
+443 MITRRENSAF
-453 RNYCIIGTGNFNEE
+453 KNYCIIGTGNFNEE

-487 VSELFDF
+487 ISELFDF
-494 FGMNFKHHAYRN
+494 FVMNFRHHSYRN
-506 LIVAPFNMRDEIKRL
+506 LIVAPFNMRDEFKRL
-521 IKNEIRNAENGVEAE
+521 IKNEIRNAESGVDAE
-536 ISIKINNLVDSEM
+536 IFIKVNNLVDREM

-557 EAGVKI
+557 ESGVKV

-569 MFSLVLESSVPN
+569 MFSLVLDSSTAN

-599 FANGGNGLCYISSAD
+599 FANGGNELCYISSAD
-614 LMNRNLDNRIEVT
+614 LMSRNLDNRIEVS
-627 VPIYDDSIRRELR
+627 VPVYDNAIRNELR
-640 DIFEISWKDN
+640 DILEISWKDN
-650 VKARI
+650 VKSRI

-666 DGETKTRSQD
+666 GGEVKTRSQD
-676 EIYAYL
+676 EIYGYL
-682 REKHGC
+682 KEKHGS

>member
-1 MRIQRGISLKDYR
+1 MKDYR

-30 ANDPNVP
+30 ANDPSVP

-63 SRLAPL
+63 NRFAPL
-69 GKKAYPLIGGDAKKI
+69 GKKAYPLIGGDPKKI

-90 IMWTRHLEFETC
+90 IMWTRHLEFDTC
-102 FSNIISELGKRNVFF
+102 FSNIITELEKRNVFF
-117 MNEKNLS
+117 MNEKNLND
-124 EEQQRFIKVYFN
+124 EQKRFIKVYFN

-145 VMLSKNIVL
+145 VMLGKNIVL

-183 PSALIPRFIVLPR
+183 PSGLIPRFIVLPR

-320 RREPIVHRELL
+320 RREPIFHRQLL
-331 SESSIISVI
+331 SESSIMSVI

-367 TSVTEIKITLYRV
+367 TNVTEIKITLYRV
-380 AKDSSIANALINA
+380 AKDSSISNALINA

-422 KEEGVKVILGIAGLK
+422 KEEGVNVILGIAGLK

-443 IITRRENSSF
+443 MITRREINAF
-453 RNYCIIGTGNFNEE
+453 KNYCIIGTGNFNEE

-487 VSELFDF
+487 ISELFDF
-494 FGMNFKHHAYRN
+494 FVMNFRHHSYRN
-506 LIVAPFNMRDEIKRL
+506 LIVAPFNMRDEFKRL
-521 IKNEIRNAENGVEAE
+521 IKNEIRNAESGVDAE
-536 ISIKINNLVDSEM
+536 IFIKVNNLVDREM

-557 EAGVKI
+557 ESGVKV

-569 MFSLVLESSVPN
+569 MFSLVLDSSTAN

-599 FANGGNGLCYISSAD
+599 FANGGNELCYISSAD
-614 LMNRNLDNRIEVT
+614 LMSRNLDNRIEVS
-627 VPIYDDSIRRELR
+627 VPVYDNAIRNELR
-640 DIFEISWKDN
+640 DILEISWKDN
-650 VKARI
+650 VKSRI

-666 DGETKTRSQD
+666 GGEVKTRSQD
-676 EIYAYL
+676 EIYGYL
-682 REKHGC
+682 KEKHGS

>member
-1 MRIQRGISLKDYR
+1 MKDYR

-30 ANDPNVP
+30 ANDPGVP

-42 KFLGIYS
+42 RFLGIYS

-63 SRLAPL
+63 NRFAPL
-69 GKKAYPLIGGDAKKI
+69 GKKAYPLIGGDPKKI

-90 IMWTRHLEFETC
+90 IMWTRHLEFDTC
-102 FSNIISELGKRNVFF
+102 FSNIISELEKRNVFF
-117 MNEKNLS
+117 MNEKNLND
-124 EEQQRFIKVYFN
+124 EQKRFIKVYFN

-145 VMLSKNIVL
+145 VMLGKNIVL

-168 SNSTEKKDQYSLIEV
+168 SNSAEKKDQYSLIEV
-183 PSALIPRFIVLPR
+183 PSGLIPRFVVLPR

-270 DSTVPEDML
+270 DSTVPEEML

-320 RREPIVHRELL
+320 RREPIFHRELL
-331 SESSIISVI
+331 SESSIMSVI

-367 TSVTEIKITLYRV
+367 TNVTEIKITLYRV
-380 AKDSSIANALINA
+380 AKDSSISNALINA

-443 IITRRENSSF
+443 MITRREINALK
-453 RNYCIIGTGNFNEE
+453 NYCIIGTGNFNEE

-487 VSELFDF
+487 ISELFNF
-494 FGMNFKHHAYRN
+494 FVMNFRHHSYRN
-506 LIVAPFNMRDEIKRL
+506 LLVAPFNMRDEFKRL
-521 IKNEIRNAENGVEAE
+521 IKNEIRNAESGVDAE
-536 ISIKINNLVDSEM
+536 IFIKVNNLVDREM

-557 EAGVKI
+557 ESGVKV

-569 MFSLVLESSVPN
+569 MFSLVLDSSTAN

-599 FANGGNGLCYISSAD
+599 FANGGNELCYISSAD
-614 LMNRNLDNRIEVT
+614 LMSRNLDNRIEVS
-627 VPIYDDSIRRELR
+627 VPVYDNAIKNELR
-640 DIFEISWKDN
+640 DILEISWKDN
-650 VKARI
+650 VKSRI

-666 DGETKTRSQD
+666 GGEVKTRSQD
-676 EIYAYL
+676 EIYGYL
-682 REKHGC
+682 KEKHGS

>member
-1 MRIQRGISLKDYR
+1 MKDYR

-30 ANDPNVP
+30 ANDPAVP

-63 SRLAPL
+63 NRFAPL
-69 GKKAYPLIGGDAKKI
+69 GKKAYPLIGGDPKKI

-90 IMWTRHLEFETC
+90 IMWTRHLEFDTC
-102 FSNIISELGKRNVFF
+102 FSNIITELEKRNVFF
-117 MNEKNLS
+117 MNENNLN
-124 EEQQRFIKVYFN
+124 EEQKRFIRVFFN

-145 VMLSKNIVL
+145 VMLGKNIVL

-168 SNSTEKKDQYSLIEV
+168 SNSIEKKDQYSLIEV
-183 PSALIPRFIVLPR
+183 PSGLIPRFIVLPR

-270 DSTVPEDML
+270 DSTVPEEML

-320 RREPIVHRELL
+320 RREPIIHRELL

-367 TSVTEIKITLYRV
+367 TNVSEIKITLYRV

-443 IITRRENSSF
+443 MITRRENNAF
-453 RNYCIIGTGNFNEE
+453 KNYCIIGTGNFNEE

-487 VSELFDF
+487 ISELFNF
-494 FGMNFKHHAYRN
+494 FVMNFRHHSYRN
-506 LIVAPFNMRDEIKRL
+506 LLVAPFNLRDELKRL
-521 IKNEIRNAENGVEAE
+521 IKNEIRNAESGVDAE
-536 ISIKINNLVDSEM
+536 IFIKVNNLVDREM
-549 IKYIRRAA
+549 IKHIRRAA
-557 EAGVKI
+557 ESGVRV
-563 RLLVRG
+563 RLLIRG
-569 MFSLVLESSVPN
+569 MFSLVLNSSTVN

-599 FANGGNGLCYISSAD
+599 FANGGNELCYISSAD
-614 LMNRNLDNRIEVT
+614 LMSRNLDNRIEVA
-627 VPIYDDSIRRELR
+627 VPIYDSSIRNELR
-640 DIFEISWKDN
+640 EILEISWKDN
-650 VKARI
+650 VKSRI

-666 DGETKTRSQD
+666 GGELITRSQD
-676 EIYAYL
+676 EIYGYL
-682 REKHGC
+682 KEKHGS

>member
-1 MRIQRGISLKDYR
+1 MKDYR

-30 ANDPNVP
+30 ANDPSVP

-42 KFLGIYS
+42 RFLGIYS

-63 SRLAPL
+63 NRFAPL
-69 GKKAYPLIGGDAKKI
+69 GKKAYPLIGGDPKKI

-90 IMWTRHLEFETC
+90 IMWTRHLEFDTC
-102 FSNIISELGKRNVFF
+102 FSNIITELEKRNVFF
-117 MNEKNLS
+117 MNEKNLND
-124 EEQQRFIKVYFN
+124 EQKRFIKVYFN

-145 VMLSKNIVL
+145 VMLGKNIVL

-168 SNSTEKKDQYSLIEV
+168 SNSAEKKDQYSLIEV
-183 PSALIPRFIVLPR
+183 PSGLIPRFVVLPR

-320 RREPIVHRELL
+320 RREPIFHRELL
-331 SESSIISVI
+331 SESSI
-340 RKRDV
+340 
-345 MLHFPYNS
+345 M
-353 FNMIIDLLREASMD
+353 
-367 TSVTEIKITLYRV
+367 
-380 AKDSSIANALINA
+380 
-393 SKNGKKVTVLMEIQA
+393 
-408 RFDEDNN
+408 
-415 IYWANLM
+415 
-422 KEEGVKVILGIAGLK
+422 
-437 VHSKLC
+437 
-443 IITRRENSSF
+443 
-453 RNYCIIGTGNFNEE
+453 
-467 TARQY
+467 
-472 TDHYLLTSDKRITSE
+472 
-487 VSELFDF
+487 
-494 FGMNFKHHAYRN
+494 
-506 LIVAPFNMRDEIKRL
+506 
-521 IKNEIRNAENGVEAE
+521 
-536 ISIKINNLVDSEM
+536 
-549 IKYIRRAA
+549 
-557 EAGVKI
+557 
-563 RLLVRG
+563 
-569 MFSLVLESSVPN
+569 
-581 IEARGLIDRYLEH
+581 
-594 SRVYF
+594 
-599 FANGGNGLCYISSAD
+599 
-614 LMNRNLDNRIEVT
+614 
-627 VPIYDDSIRRELR
+627 
-640 DIFEISWKDN
+640 
-650 VKARI
+650 
-655 LDESLSNKYYR
+655 
-666 DGETKTRSQD
+666 
-676 EIYAYL
+676 
-682 REKHGC
+682 

>member
-1 MRIQRGISLKDYR
+1 LKDYR

-30 ANDPNVP
+30 ANDSAVP

-63 SRLAPL
+63 NRFAPL
-69 GKKAYPLIGGDAKKI
+69 GKKAYPLIGGDPKKI

-90 IMWTRHLEFETC
+90 IMWTRHLEFDTC
-102 FSNIISELGKRNVFF
+102 FSNIITELEKRNVFF
-117 MNEKNLS
+117 MNENNLN
-124 EEQQRFIKVYFN
+124 EEQKRFIRIFFN

-145 VMLSKNIVL
+145 VMLGKNIVL

-168 SNSTEKKDQYSLIEV
+168 SNSIEKKDQYSLIEV
-183 PSALIPRFIVLPR
+183 PSGLIPRFIVLPR

-224 TFEAY
+224 KFEAY

-270 DSTVPEDML
+270 DSTVPEEML

-320 RREPIVHRELL
+320 RREPIIHRELL

-367 TSVTEIKITLYRV
+367 TNVSEIKITLYRV

-443 IITRRENSSF
+443 MITRRENNAF
-453 RNYCIIGTGNFNEE
+453 KNYCIIGTGNFNEE

-487 VSELFDF
+487 ISELFNF
-494 FGMNFKHHAYRN
+494 FVMNFRHHSYRN
-506 LIVAPFNMRDEIKRL
+506 LLVAPFNMRDEFKRL
-521 IKNEIRNAENGVEAE
+521 IKNEIRNAESGVDAE
-536 ISIKINNLVDSEM
+536 IFIKVNNLVDREM

-557 EAGVKI
+557 ESGVRV
-563 RLLVRG
+563 RLLIRG
-569 MFSLVLESSVPN
+569 MFSLVLNSSTVN

-599 FANGGNGLCYISSAD
+599 FANGGNELCYISSAD
-614 LMNRNLDNRIEVT
+614 LMSRNLDNRIEVA
-627 VPIYDDSIRRELR
+627 VPIYDSSIRNELR
-640 DIFEISWKDN
+640 EILEISWKDN
-650 VKARI
+650 VKSRI

-666 DGETKTRSQD
+666 GGEVITRSQD
-676 EIYAYL
+676 EIYGYL
-682 REKHGC
+682 KEKHGS

>member
-1 MRIQRGISLKDYR
+1 MKDYR

-30 ANDPNVP
+30 ANDPSVP

-42 KFLGIYS
+42 RFLGIYS

-63 SRLAPL
+63 NRFAPL
-69 GKKAYPLIGGDAKKI
+69 GKKAYPLIGGDPKKI

-90 IMWTRHLEFETC
+90 IMWTRHLEFDTC
-102 FSNIISELGKRNVFF
+102 FSNIITELEKRNVFF
-117 MNEKNLS
+117 MNEKNLND
-124 EEQQRFIKVYFN
+124 EQKRFIKVYFN

-145 VMLSKNIVL
+145 VMLGKNIVL

-168 SNSTEKKDQYSLIEV
+168 SNSAEKKDQYSLIEV
-183 PSALIPRFIVLPR
+183 PSGLIPRFIVLPR

-320 RREPIVHRELL
+320 RREPIFHRQLL
-331 SESSIISVI
+331 SESSIMSVI

-367 TSVTEIKITLYRV
+367 TNVTEIKITLYRV
-380 AKDSSIANALINA
+380 AKDSSISNALINA

-422 KEEGVKVILGIAGLK
+422 KEEGVNVILGIAGLK

-443 IITRRENSSF
+443 MITRRENSAF
-453 RNYCIIGTGNFNEE
+453 KNYCIIGTGNFNEE

-487 VSELFDF
+487 ISELFDF
-494 FGMNFKHHAYRN
+494 FVMNFRHHSYRN
-506 LIVAPFNMRDEIKRL
+506 LIVAPFNMRDEFKRL
-521 IKNEIRNAENGVEAE
+521 IKNEIRNAESGVDAE
-536 ISIKINNLVDSEM
+536 IFIKVNNLVDREM

-557 EAGVKI
+557 ESGVKV

-569 MFSLVLESSVPN
+569 MFSLVLDSSTAN

-599 FANGGNGLCYISSAD
+599 FANGGNELCYISSAD
-614 LMNRNLDNRIEVT
+614 LMSRNLDNRIEVS
-627 VPIYDDSIRRELR
+627 VPVYDNAIRNELR
-640 DIFEISWKDN
+640 DILEISWKDN
-650 VKARI
+650 VKSRI

-666 DGETKTRSQD
+666 GGEVKTRSQD
-676 EIYAYL
+676 EIYGYL
-682 REKHGC
+682 KEKHGS

>member
-1 MRIQRGISLKDYR
+1 LKDYR

-30 ANDPNVP
+30 ANDPGVP

-42 KFLGIYS
+42 RFLGIYS

-63 SRLAPL
+63 NRFAPL
-69 GKKAYPLIGGDAKKI
+69 GKKAYPLIGGDPKKI

-90 IMWTRHLEFETC
+90 IMWTRHLEFDTC
-102 FSNIISELGKRNVFF
+102 FSNIISELEKRNVFF
-117 MNEKNLS
+117 MNEKNLND
-124 EEQQRFIKVYFN
+124 EQKRFIKVYFN

-145 VMLSKNIVL
+145 VMLGKNIVL

-168 SNSTEKKDQYSLIEV
+168 SNSAEKKDQYSLIEV
-183 PSALIPRFIVLPR
+183 PSGLIPRFVVLPR

-270 DSTVPEDML
+270 DSTVPEEML

-320 RREPIVHRELL
+320 RREPIFHRELL
-331 SESSIISVI
+331 SESSIMSVI

-367 TSVTEIKITLYRV
+367 TNVTEIKITLYRV
-380 AKDSSIANALINA
+380 AKDSSISNALINA

-443 IITRRENSSF
+443 MITRREINALK
-453 RNYCIIGTGNFNEE
+453 NYCIIGTGNFNEE

-487 VSELFDF
+487 ISELFNF
-494 FGMNFKHHAYRN
+494 FVMNFRHHSYRN
-506 LIVAPFNMRDEIKRL
+506 LLVAPFNMRDEFKRL
-521 IKNEIRNAENGVEAE
+521 IKNEIRNAESGVDAE
-536 ISIKINNLVDSEM
+536 IFIKVNNLVDREM

-557 EAGVKI
+557 ESGVKV

-569 MFSLVLESSVPN
+569 MFSLVLDSSTAN

-599 FANGGNGLCYISSAD
+599 FANGGNELCYISSAD
-614 LMNRNLDNRIEVT
+614 LMSRNLDNRIEVS
-627 VPIYDDSIRRELR
+627 VPVYDNAIKNELR
-640 DIFEISWKDN
+640 DILEISWKDN
-650 VKARI
+650 VKSRI

-666 DGETKTRSQD
+666 GGEVKTRSQD
-676 EIYAYL
+676 EIYGYL
-682 REKHGC
+682 KEKHGS

>member
-1 MRIQRGISLKDYR
+1 MKDYR

-30 ANDPNVP
+30 ANDPSVP

-42 KFLGIYS
+42 RFLGIYS

-63 SRLAPL
+63 NRFAPL
-69 GKKAYPLIGGDAKKI
+69 GKKAYPLIGGDPKKI

-90 IMWTRHLEFETC
+90 IMWTRHLEFDTC
-102 FSNIISELGKRNVFF
+102 FSNIITELEKRNVFF
-117 MNEKNLS
+117 MNEKNLND
-124 EEQQRFIKVYFN
+124 EQKRFIKVYFN

-145 VMLSKNIVL
+145 VMLGKNIVL

-168 SNSTEKKDQYSLIEV
+168 SNSAEKKDQYSLIEV
-183 PSALIPRFIVLPR
+183 PSGLIPRFVVLPR

-320 RREPIVHRELL
+320 RREPIFHRQLL
-331 SESSIISVI
+331 SESSIMSVI

-367 TSVTEIKITLYRV
+367 TNVTEIKITLYRV
-380 AKDSSIANALINA
+380 AKDSSISNALINA

-443 IITRRENSSF
+443 MITRRENNAF
-453 RNYCIIGTGNFNEE
+453 KNYCIIGTGNFNEE

-487 VSELFDF
+487 ISELFDF
-494 FGMNFKHHAYRN
+494 FVMNFRHHSYRN
-506 LIVAPFNMRDEIKRL
+506 LLVAPFNMRDELKRL
-521 IKNEIRNAENGVEAE
+521 IKNEIRNAESGVDAE
-536 ISIKINNLVDSEM
+536 IFFKINNLVDREM

-557 EAGVKI
+557 ESGVRV

-569 MFSLVLESSVPN
+569 MFSLVLDSSTAN

-599 FANGGNGLCYISSAD
+599 FSNGGNELCYISSAD
-614 LMNRNLDNRIEVT
+614 LMSRNLDNRIEVA
-627 VPIYDDSIRRELR
+627 VPIYDSSIRNELR
-640 DIFEISWKDN
+640 DILEISWKDN
-650 VKARI
+650 IKSRI

-666 DGETKTRSQD
+666 GGENKTRSQD
-676 EIYAYL
+676 EIYGYL
-682 REKHGC
+682 KEKHGS

>member
-1 MRIQRGISLKDYR
+1 LKDYR

-30 ANDPNVP
+30 ANDPSVP

-42 KFLGIYS
+42 RFLGIYS

-63 SRLAPL
+63 NRFAPL
-69 GKKAYPLIGGDAKKI
+69 GKKAYPLIGGDPKKI

-90 IMWTRHLEFETC
+90 IMWTRHLEFDTC
-102 FSNIISELGKRNVFF
+102 FSNIITELEKRNVFF
-117 MNEKNLS
+117 MNEKNLND
-124 EEQQRFIKVYFN
+124 EQKRFIKVYFN

-145 VMLSKNIVL
+145 VMLGKNIVL

-168 SNSTEKKDQYSLIEV
+168 SNSAEKKDQYSLIEV
-183 PSALIPRFIVLPR
+183 PSGLIPRFVVLPR

-320 RREPIVHRELL
+320 RREPIFHRQLL
-331 SESSIISVI
+331 SESSIMSVI

-367 TSVTEIKITLYRV
+367 TNVTEIKITLYRV
-380 AKDSSIANALINA
+380 AKDSSISNALINA

-422 KEEGVKVILGIAGLK
+422 KEEGVNVILGIAGLK

-443 IITRRENSSF
+443 MITRRENSAF
-453 RNYCIIGTGNFNEE
+453 KNYCIIGTGNFNEE

-487 VSELFDF
+487 ISELFDF
-494 FGMNFKHHAYRN
+494 FVMNFRHHSYRN
-506 LIVAPFNMRDEIKRL
+506 LIVAPFNMRDEFKRL
-521 IKNEIRNAENGVEAE
+521 IKNEIRNAESGVDAE
-536 ISIKINNLVDSEM
+536 IFIKVNNLVDREM

-557 EAGVKI
+557 ESGVKV

-569 MFSLVLESSVPN
+569 MFSLVLDSSTAN

-599 FANGGNGLCYISSAD
+599 FANGGNELCYISSAD
-614 LMNRNLDNRIEVT
+614 LMSRNLDNRIEVS
-627 VPIYDDSIRRELR
+627 VPVYDNAIRNELR
-640 DIFEISWKDN
+640 DILEISWKDN
-650 VKARI
+650 VKSRI

-666 DGETKTRSQD
+666 GGEVKTRSQD
-676 EIYAYL
+676 EIYGYL
-682 REKHGC
+682 KEKHGS

>member
-1 MRIQRGISLKDYR
+1 MKDYR

-30 ANDPNVP
+30 ANDPSVP

-63 SRLAPL
+63 NRFAPL
-69 GKKAYPLIGGDAKKI
+69 GKKAYPLIGGDPKKI

-90 IMWTRHLEFETC
+90 IMWTRHLEFDTC
-102 FSNIISELGKRNVFF
+102 FSNIITELEKRNVFF
-117 MNEKNLS
+117 MNEKNLND
-124 EEQQRFIKVYFN
+124 EQKRFIKVYFN

-145 VMLSKNIVL
+145 VMLGKNIVL

-183 PSALIPRFIVLPR
+183 PSGLIPRFIVLPR

-320 RREPIVHRELL
+320 RREPIFHRQLL
-331 SESSIISVI
+331 SESSIMSVI

-367 TSVTEIKITLYRV
+367 TNVTEIKITLYRV
-380 AKDSSIANALINA
+380 AKDSSISNALINA

-422 KEEGVKVILGIAGLK
+422 KEEGVNVILGIAGLK

-443 IITRRENSSF
+443 MITRRENSAF
-453 RNYCIIGTGNFNEE
+453 KNYCIIGTGNFNEE

-487 VSELFDF
+487 ISELFDF
-494 FGMNFKHHAYRN
+494 FVMNFRHHSYRN
-506 LIVAPFNMRDEIKRL
+506 LIVAPFNMRDEFKRL
-521 IKNEIRNAENGVEAE
+521 IKNEIRNAESGVDAE
-536 ISIKINNLVDSEM
+536 IFIKVNNLVDREM

-557 EAGVKI
+557 ESGVKV

-569 MFSLVLESSVPN
+569 MFSLVLDSSTAN

-599 FANGGNGLCYISSAD
+599 FANGGNELCYISSAD
-614 LMNRNLDNRIEVT
+614 LMSRNLDNRIEVS
-627 VPIYDDSIRRELR
+627 VPVYDNAIRNELR
-640 DIFEISWKDN
+640 DILEISWKDN
-650 VKARI
+650 VKSRI

-666 DGETKTRSQD
+666 GGEVKTRSQD
-676 EIYAYL
+676 EIYGYL
-682 REKHGC
+682 KEKHGS

>member
-1 MRIQRGISLKDYR
+1 MKDYR

-30 ANDPNVP
+30 ANDPAVP

-63 SRLAPL
+63 NRFAPL
-69 GKKAYPLIGGDAKKI
+69 GKKAYPLIGGDPKKI

-90 IMWTRHLEFETC
+90 IMWTRHLEFDTC
-102 FSNIISELGKRNVFF
+102 FSNIITELEKRNVFF
-117 MNEKNLS
+117 MNENNLN
-124 EEQQRFIKVYFN
+124 EEQKRFIRVFFN

-145 VMLSKNIVL
+145 VMLGKNIVL

-168 SNSTEKKDQYSLIEV
+168 SNSIEKKDQYSLIEV
-183 PSALIPRFIVLPR
+183 PSGLIPRFIVLPR

-270 DSTVPEDML
+270 DSTVPEEML

-320 RREPIVHRELL
+320 RREPIIHRELL

-367 TSVTEIKITLYRV
+367 TNVSEIKITLYRV

-443 IITRRENSSF
+443 MITRRENNAF
-453 RNYCIIGTGNFNEE
+453 KNYCIIGTGNFNEE

-487 VSELFDF
+487 ISELFNF
-494 FGMNFKHHAYRN
+494 FVMNFRHHSYRN
-506 LIVAPFNMRDEIKRL
+506 LLVAPFNLRDELKRL
-521 IKNEIRNAENGVEAE
+521 IKNEIRNAESGVDAE
-536 ISIKINNLVDSEM
+536 IFIKVNNLVDREM
-549 IKYIRRAA
+549 IKHIRRAA
-557 EAGVKI
+557 ESGVRV
-563 RLLVRG
+563 RLLIRG
-569 MFSLVLESSVPN
+569 MFSLVLNSSTVN

-599 FANGGNGLCYISSAD
+599 FANGGNELCYISSAD
-614 LMNRNLDNRIEVT
+614 LMSRNLDNRIEVA
-627 VPIYDDSIRRELR
+627 VPIYDSSIRNELR
-640 DIFEISWKDN
+640 EILEISWKDN
-650 VKARI
+650 VKSRI

-666 DGETKTRSQD
+666 GGEVITRSQD
-676 EIYAYL
+676 EIYGYL
-682 REKHGC
+682 KEKHGS

>member
-1 MRIQRGISLKDYR
+1 MKDYR

-30 ANDPNVP
+30 ANDPGVP

-63 SRLAPL
+63 NRFAPL
-69 GKKAYPLIGGDAKKI
+69 GKKAYPLIGGDPKKI

-90 IMWTRHLEFETC
+90 IMWTRHLEFDTC
-102 FSNIISELGKRNVFF
+102 FSNIITELEKRNVFF
-117 MNEKNLS
+117 MNEKNLND
-124 EEQQRFIKVYFN
+124 EQKRFIKVYFN

-145 VMLSKNIVL
+145 VMLGKNIVL

-168 SNSTEKKDQYSLIEV
+168 SNSAEKKDQYSLIEV
-183 PSALIPRFIVLPR
+183 PSGLIPRFVVLPR

-320 RREPIVHRELL
+320 RREPIFHRQLL
-331 SESSIISVI
+331 SESSIMSVI

-367 TSVTEIKITLYRV
+367 TNVTEIKITLYRV
-380 AKDSSIANALINA
+380 AKDSSISNALINA

-422 KEEGVKVILGIAGLK
+422 KEEGVNVILGIAGLK

-443 IITRRENSSF
+443 MITRRENSAF
-453 RNYCIIGTGNFNEE
+453 KNYCIIGTGNFNEE

-487 VSELFDF
+487 ISELFDF
-494 FGMNFKHHAYRN
+494 FVMNFRHHSYRN
-506 LIVAPFNMRDEIKRL
+506 LIVAPFNMRDEFKRL
-521 IKNEIRNAENGVEAE
+521 IKNEIRNAESGVDAE
-536 ISIKINNLVDSEM
+536 IFIKVNNLVDREM

-557 EAGVKI
+557 ESGVKV

-569 MFSLVLESSVPN
+569 MFSLVLDSSTAN

-599 FANGGNGLCYISSAD
+599 FANGGNELCYISSAD
-614 LMNRNLDNRIEVT
+614 LMSRNLDNRIEVS
-627 VPIYDDSIRRELR
+627 VPVYDNAIRNELR
-640 DIFEISWKDN
+640 DILEISWKDN
-650 VKARI
+650 VKSRI

-666 DGETKTRSQD
+666 GGEVKTRSQD
-676 EIYAYL
+676 EIYGYL
-682 REKHGC
+682 KEKHGS

>member
-1 MRIQRGISLKDYR
+1 MKDYR

-30 ANDPNVP
+30 ANDPSVP

-42 KFLGIYS
+42 RFLGIYS

-63 SRLAPL
+63 NRFAPL
-69 GKKAYPLIGGDAKKI
+69 GKKAYPLIGGDPKKI

-90 IMWTRHLEFETC
+90 IMWTRHLEFDTC
-102 FSNIISELGKRNVFF
+102 FSNIITELEKRNVFF
-117 MNEKNLS
+117 MNEKNLND
-124 EEQQRFIKVYFN
+124 EQKRFIKVYFN

-145 VMLSKNIVL
+145 VMLGKNIVL

-168 SNSTEKKDQYSLIEV
+168 SNSAEKKDQYSLIEV
-183 PSALIPRFIVLPR
+183 PSGLIPRFVVLPR

-320 RREPIVHRELL
+320 RREPIFHRQLL
-331 SESSIISVI
+331 SESSIMSVI

-367 TSVTEIKITLYRV
+367 TNVTEIKITLYRV
-380 AKDSSIANALINA
+380 AKDSSISNALINA

-422 KEEGVKVILGIAGLK
+422 KEEGVNVILGIAGLK

-443 IITRRENSSF
+443 MITRRENSAF
-453 RNYCIIGTGNFNEE
+453 KNYCIIGTGNFNEE

-487 VSELFDF
+487 ISELFDF
-494 FGMNFKHHAYRN
+494 FVMNFRHHSYRN
-506 LIVAPFNMRDEIKRL
+506 LIVAPFNMRDEFKRL
-521 IKNEIRNAENGVEAE
+521 IKNEIRNAESGVDAE
-536 ISIKINNLVDSEM
+536 IFIKVNNLVDREM

-557 EAGVKI
+557 ESGVKV

-569 MFSLVLESSVPN
+569 MFSLVLDSSTAN

-599 FANGGNGLCYISSAD
+599 FANGGNELCYISSAD
-614 LMNRNLDNRIEVT
+614 LMSRNLDNRIEVS
-627 VPIYDDSIRRELR
+627 VPVYDNAIKNELR
-640 DIFEISWKDN
+640 DILEISWKDN
-650 VKARI
+650 VKSRI

-666 DGETKTRSQD
+666 GGEVKTRSQD
-676 EIYAYL
+676 EIYGYL
-682 REKHGC
+682 KEKHGS

>member
-1 MRIQRGISLKDYR
+1 MKDYR

-30 ANDPNVP
+30 ANDPGVP

-63 SRLAPL
+63 NRFAPL
-69 GKKAYPLIGGDAKKI
+69 GKKAYPLIGGDPKKI

-90 IMWTRHLEFETC
+90 IMWTRHLEFDTC
-102 FSNIISELGKRNVFF
+102 FSNIITELEKRNVFF
-117 MNEKNLS
+117 MNEKNLND
-124 EEQQRFIKVYFN
+124 EQKRFIKVYFN

-145 VMLSKNIVL
+145 VMLGKNIVL

-183 PSALIPRFIVLPR
+183 PSGLIPRFIVLPR

-320 RREPIVHRELL
+320 RREPIFHRQLL
-331 SESSIISVI
+331 SESSIMSVI

-367 TSVTEIKITLYRV
+367 TNVTEIKITLYRV
-380 AKDSSIANALINA
+380 AKDSSISNALINA

-443 IITRRENSSF
+443 MITRREINAF
-453 RNYCIIGTGNFNEE
+453 KNYCIIGTGNFNEE

-487 VSELFDF
+487 ISELFDF
-494 FGMNFKHHAYRN
+494 FVMNFRHHSYRN
-506 LIVAPFNMRDEIKRL
+506 LIVAPFNMRDEFKRL
-521 IKNEIRNAENGVEAE
+521 IKNEIRNAESGVDAE
-536 ISIKINNLVDSEM
+536 IFIKVNNLVDREM

-557 EAGVKI
+557 ESGVKV

-569 MFSLVLESSVPN
+569 MFSLVLDSSTAN

-599 FANGGNGLCYISSAD
+599 FANGGNELCYISSAD
-614 LMNRNLDNRIEVT
+614 LMSRNLDNRIEVS
-627 VPIYDDSIRRELR
+627 VPVYDNAIRNELR
-640 DIFEISWKDN
+640 DILEISWKDN
-650 VKARI
+650 VKSRI

-666 DGETKTRSQD
+666 GGEVKTRSQD
-676 EIYAYL
+676 EIYGYL
-682 REKHGC
+682 KEKHGS

>member
-1 MRIQRGISLKDYR
+1 LKDYR

-30 ANDPNVP
+30 ANDPSVP

-42 KFLGIYS
+42 RFLGIYS

-63 SRLAPL
+63 NRFAPL
-69 GKKAYPLIGGDAKKI
+69 GKKAYPLIGGDPKKI

-90 IMWTRHLEFETC
+90 IMWTRHLEFDTC
-102 FSNIISELGKRNVFF
+102 FSNIITELEKRNVFF
-117 MNEKNLS
+117 MNEKNLND
-124 EEQQRFIKVYFN
+124 EQKRFIKVYFN

-145 VMLSKNIVL
+145 VMLGKNIVL

-168 SNSTEKKDQYSLIEV
+168 SNSAEKKDQYSLIEV
-183 PSALIPRFIVLPR
+183 PSGLIPRFIVLPR

-320 RREPIVHRELL
+320 RREPIFHRQLL
-331 SESSIISVI
+331 SESSIMSVI

-367 TSVTEIKITLYRV
+367 TNVTEIKITLYRV
-380 AKDSSIANALINA
+380 AKDSSISNALINA

-422 KEEGVKVILGIAGLK
+422 KEEGVNVILGIAGLK

-443 IITRRENSSF
+443 MITRRENSAF
-453 RNYCIIGTGNFNEE
+453 KNYCIIGTGNFNEE

-487 VSELFDF
+487 ISELFDF
-494 FGMNFKHHAYRN
+494 FVMNFRHHSYRN
-506 LIVAPFNMRDEIKRL
+506 LIVAPFNMRDEFKRL
-521 IKNEIRNAENGVEAE
+521 IKNEIRNAESGVDAE
-536 ISIKINNLVDSEM
+536 IFIKVNNLVDREM

-557 EAGVKI
+557 ESGVKV

-569 MFSLVLESSVPN
+569 MFSLVLDSSTAN

-599 FANGGNGLCYISSAD
+599 FANGGNELCYISSAD
-614 LMNRNLDNRIEVT
+614 LMSRNLDNRIEVS
-627 VPIYDDSIRRELR
+627 VPVYDNAIRNELR
-640 DIFEISWKDN
+640 DILEISWKDN
-650 VKARI
+650 VKSRI

-666 DGETKTRSQD
+666 GGEVKTRSQD
-676 EIYAYL
+676 EIYGYL
-682 REKHGC
+682 KEKHGS

>member
-1 MRIQRGISLKDYR
+1 LKDYR

-30 ANDPNVP
+30 ANDPSVP

-42 KFLGIYS
+42 RFLGIYS

-63 SRLAPL
+63 NRFAPL
-69 GKKAYPLIGGDAKKI
+69 GKKAYPLIGGDPKKI

-90 IMWTRHLEFETC
+90 IMWTRHLEFDTC
-102 FSNIISELGKRNVFF
+102 FSNIITELEKRNVFF
-117 MNEKNLS
+117 MNEKNLND
-124 EEQQRFIKVYFN
+124 EQKRFIKVYFN

-145 VMLSKNIVL
+145 VMLGKNIVL

-168 SNSTEKKDQYSLIEV
+168 SNSAEKKDQYSLIEV
-183 PSALIPRFIVLPR
+183 PSGLIPRFVVLPR

-320 RREPIVHRELL
+320 RREPIFHRELL
-331 SESSIISVI
+331 SESSIMSVI

-367 TSVTEIKITLYRV
+367 TNVTEIKITLYRV
-380 AKDSSIANALINA
+380 AKDSSISNALINA

-443 IITRRENSSF
+443 MITRREINAF
-453 RNYCIIGTGNFNEE
+453 KNYCIIGTGNFNEE

-487 VSELFDF
+487 ISELFDF
-494 FGMNFKHHAYRN
+494 FVMNFRHHSYRN
-506 LIVAPFNMRDEIKRL
+506 LIVAPFNMRDEFKRL
-521 IKNEIRNAENGVEAE
+521 IKNEIRNAESGVDAE
-536 ISIKINNLVDSEM
+536 IFIKVNNLVDREM

-557 EAGVKI
+557 ESGVKV

-569 MFSLVLESSVPN
+569 MFSLVLDSSTAN

-599 FANGGNGLCYISSAD
+599 FANGGNELCYISSAD
-614 LMNRNLDNRIEVT
+614 LMSRNLDNRIEVS
-627 VPIYDDSIRRELR
+627 VPVYDNAIRNELR
-640 DIFEISWKDN
+640 DILEISWKDN
-650 VKARI
+650 VKSRI

-666 DGETKTRSQD
+666 GGEVKTRSQD
-676 EIYAYL
+676 EIYGYL
-682 REKHGC
+682 KEKHGS